1 MRTYQYKNYD
11 EYVEK
16 QTFYNKQ
23 KLHWDFLDHNSINF
37 IASKNMFASYII
49 CHGTRSGKEQQYF
62 KEILGPT
69 SYVIGTEISET
80 ATQFPMTVQHDFA
93 IPKSEWINKFDILY
107 SNSFDHSFDPYRTM
121 NTWIDQINDNGK
133 MYIEWSQTEN
143 DSNSEMDPCAGSLK
157 EFEIFLR
164 EYNLIFSK
172 FLNGKN
178 NIKYIY
184 EISKLRIK

>member
-1 MRTYQYKNYD
+1 MRTYQYKNYE

-16 QTFYNKQ
+16 QTFYNKK
-23 KLHWDFLDHNSINF
+23 KLHWDFLDFNSINF
-37 IASKNMFASYII
+37 ITSRKMFATYVI
-49 CHGTRSGKEQQYF
+49 CHGTRRGNEQQYF
-62 KEILGPT
+62 KELLGPT

-93 IPKSEWINKFDILY
+93 IQKSEWINKFDILY
-107 SNSFDHSFDPYRTM
+107 SNSFDHSYDPYRTM
-121 NTWIDQINDNGK
+121 NTWLDQINDNGK
-133 MYIEWSQTEN
+133 MYIEWSETEN

-184 EISKLRIK
+184 EISKLRI

>member
-1 MRTYQYKNYD
+1 MRTYQYKNYN

-23 KLHWDFLDHNSINF
+23 KLHWNFLDSSSINF
-37 IASKNMFASYII
+37 IVSKNMFASYVI

-62 KEILGPT
+62 KEFLGPT

-107 SNSFDHSFDPYRTM
+107 SNSFDHSYDPNKTM
-121 NTWIDQINDNGK
+121 DTWLDQINDNGK
-133 MYIEWSQTEN
+133 IYIEWSETEN
-143 DSNSEMDPCAGSLK
+143 DDNSEMDPCAGSFK

-184 EISKLRIK
+184 EITKPRI